1 MEGWRF
7 TFVLTGAFG
16 LLVGIIAIPSLD
28 GSERLRGLGDLAKDQ
43 WHLMELLKGRKRNE
57 EEEEKKKQKNI
68 WNTLVELFTTKT
80 FLLLFLRSALGEF
93 YLFILNT
100 FLLVKYLLYVL
111 TFIEYNMI
119 FSFFNLR

>member
-57 EEEEKKKQKNI
+57 EEEEKKKQKNT

-93 YLFILNT
+93 YLFIPNN

-111 TFIEYNMI
+111 TFC
-119 FSFFNLR
+119 

>member
-57 EEEEKKKQKNI
+57 EEEEKKKQKTKQKTI

-93 YLFILNT
+93 YLFILNN
-100 FLLVKYLLYVL
+100 LLLLNIVYYIL
-111 TFIEYNMI
+111 TFY
-119 FSFFNLR
+119 

>member
-80 FLLLFLRSALGEF
+80 FLLLFLRSVLAIILILSAL
-93 YLFILNT
+93 YRHIHNIFIRT
-100 FLLVKYLLYVL
+100 QGFVAD
-111 TFIEYNMI
+111 I
-119 FSFFNLR
+119 